1 MRSLV
6 CCAAW
11 VLLLVG
17 CIGCIGCIGDSS
29 AAPRVA
35 EEADAKMAVA
45 SSAATAASP
54 KACVAGMSLMCCED
68 VHPVRLSGRPRVL
81 DGTGLGAS
89 CVPAGASASCEAP
102 VCCVSDSSALD
113 GHQCELR

>member
-17 CIGCIGCIGDSS
+17 STGCIGDSS

-35 EEADAKMAVA
+35 EGAGARSAAA
-45 SSAATAASP
+45 SSAATAAP
-54 KACVAGMSLMCCED
+54 AKACVAGMSLMCCED

-89 CVPAGASASCEAP
+89 CVPAGASASCAAP